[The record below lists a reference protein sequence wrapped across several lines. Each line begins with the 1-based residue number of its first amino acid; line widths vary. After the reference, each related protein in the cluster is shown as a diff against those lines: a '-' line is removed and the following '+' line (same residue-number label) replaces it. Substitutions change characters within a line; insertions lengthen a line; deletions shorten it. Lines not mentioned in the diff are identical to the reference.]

1 MNFLKNKAILAIV
14 VTFILAVSSTAYAK
28 ATGEDKVTDAAENTV
43 VKVEEAVSLVEKGAD
58 KEEIVKAINEAR
70 QIQKLWRYE
79 LTERQREKENNKLRI
94 ARDAFQK
101 GELQPAEATLREAL
115 AGFKEMKALYDANHK

>member
-1 MNFLKNKAILAIV
+1 MNFIKKKVILAIV
-14 VTFILAVSSTAYAK
+14 ASAIFALSSTVYAK

-43 VKVEEAVSLVEKGAD
+43 AKVEEALTLVEQGAD
-58 KEEIVKAINEAR
+58 KEAIVKAINDAR

-79 LTERQREKENNKLRI
+79 LTERQRERENNKLRI

-101 GELQPAEATLREAL
+101 GESQPAEATLREAL
-115 AGFKEMKALYDANHK
+115 AGFKEMKTLYDKNH